1 MNLAVRDV
9 RHNLARFGLTAVG
22 IGLLLMIVMG
32 MGGIYRGIV
41 EDATLLVDEL
51 DADLWL
57 VQTETRG
64 PFAEVSRVPPAL
76 EDRAL
81 ALPGVERAR
90 RFITHTIQREHRGR
104 SLRMVVVGLAWPQ
117 DRGAWIRLVSGRPL
131 GQSRYEFI
139 ADESLGL
146 AVGEQLRL
154 GRDAYTVVGI
164 TRNMVGTGG
173 DGLAFFTARD
183 AQSIQFDL
191 SPEAVR
197 LEREARL
204 ARARRTDVA
213 LLQPFLLERAGHAVR
228 SLPAIGP
235 PMVSAVLVDLA
246 PGADLQVVLNA
257 LRGWPDVSAFTSDQQ
272 RSLLLEGPVDRARR
286 QIGLFR
292 GLLVAISALVMA
304 LILYTLTLD
313 KVHDI
318 AMLKLMGAR
327 DRLIL
332 GLVLQEAF
340 LLGGVGYVIAY
351 LVGMQVYP
359 LFPRRVII
367 TGDMLAWLA
376 VAVSLLCVAGSVLG
390 IWKAMRV
397 QPNEVL
403 A

>member
-1 MNLAVRDV
+1 MNLALRDV
-9 RHNLARFGLTAVG
+9 RHNVGRFGLTAVG

-41 EDATLLVDEL
+41 EDATLLVDSL

-57 VQTETRG
+57 VQADTRG
-64 PFAEVSRVPPAL
+64 PFAEVSRLSPAL

-90 RFITHTIQREHRGR
+90 RFATHTIQREHRGKQV
-104 SLRMVVVGLAWPQ
+104 RMVVVGLAWPQ
-117 DRGAWIRLVSGRPL
+117 DRGQWVPLIAGRPL
-131 GQSRYEFI
+131 AQGRFEFI

-146 AVGEQLRL
+146 AIGEEIAIGRETFTLVGL
-154 GRDAYTVVGI
+154 
-164 TRNMVGTGG
+164 TRHMVGTGG
-173 DGLAFFTARD
+173 DGLAFFSVRD
-183 AQSIQFDL
+183 AQAIQFDL
-191 SPEAVR
+191 SPEALR
-197 LEREARL
+197 LERQGRL
-204 ARARRTDVA
+204 ARASLIDPA
-213 LLQPFLLERAGHAVR
+213 LTQPLLLERAH
-228 SLPAIGP
+228 LPAAAIPALGP
-235 PMVSAVLVDLA
+235 PMVSAILLDLA
-246 PGADLQVVLNA
+246 PGADRNQVRAA
-257 LRGWPDVSAFTSDQQ
+257 LDAWPDVSTYTSEQQ

-292 GLLVAISALVMA
+292 ALLVAISALVMA

-313 KVHDI
+313 KIHDI
-318 AMLKLMGAR
+318 AMLKLIGAR

-340 LLGGVGYVIAY
+340 MLGAVGYIIAFV
-351 LVGMQVYP
+351 VGRQVYP

-367 TGDMLAWLA
+367 TSDMLLWLA
-376 VAVSLLCVAGSVLG
+376 VAVAFLCIGGSILG
-390 IWKAMRV
+390 IWKAMRI

>member
-1 MNLAVRDV
+1 VNLALRDV
-9 RHNLARFGLTAVG
+9 RHNLGRFGLTAVG

-32 MGGIYRGIV
+32 MGGIYQGIV

-57 VQTETRG
+57 VQAETRG
-64 PFAEVSRVPPAL
+64 PFAEVSRLSPNL

-81 ALPGVERAR
+81 AVPGVENAR
-90 RFITHTIQREHRGR
+90 RFATHTIQRTLRGR
-104 SLRMVVVGLAWPQ
+104 PMRMVIVGLAWPQ
-117 DRGAWIRLVSGRPL
+117 DRGQWIPLIAGRPL
-131 GQSRYEFI
+131 AQGRFEFI
-139 ADESLGL
+139 ADESLGI
-146 AVGEQLRL
+146 AVGEQLQL
-154 GRDAYTVVGI
+154 GRDVFTAMGI
-164 TRNMVGTGG
+164 TRHMVGTGG
-173 DGLAFFTARD
+173 DGLAFFTVRD

-197 LEREARL
+197 FERESRR
-204 ARARRTDVA
+204 ARAHDLDLA
-213 LLQPFLLERAGHAVR
+213 LTQPALLERARQPAAT
-228 SLPAIGP
+228 LPAIAP

-246 PGADLQVVLNA
+246 PGADRDAVRA
-257 LRGWPDVSAFTSDQQ
+257 TFEGWPDVSTYTGDEQ

-292 GLLVAISALVMA
+292 ALLVLISALVMA

-313 KVHDI
+313 KIHDI
-318 AMLKLMGAR
+318 AMLKLIGAR

-340 LLGGVGYVIAY
+340 LLGAIGYVIAY
-351 LVGMQVYP
+351 IVGMQVYP
-359 LFPRRVII
+359 FFPRRVII
-367 TGDMLAWLA
+367 TSDMLAWLA
-376 VAVSLLCVAGSVLG
+376 VAVGVLCLAGSVLG

-403 A
+403 S

>member
-9 RHNLARFGLTAVG
+9 RHNIGRFGLTAIG

-32 MGGIYRGIV
+32 MGGIYQGIV

-57 VQTETRG
+57 VQAETRG
-64 PFAEVSRVPPAL
+64 PFAEVSRLSPAL

-81 ALPGVERAR
+81 AVPGVEKAR
-90 RFITHTIQREHRGR
+90 RFATHTIQRNHRGR
-104 SLRMVVVGLAWPQ
+104 QMRMVVVGLAWPQ
-117 DRGAWIRLVSGRPL
+117 DRGEWIPLIAGRSL
-131 GQSRYEFI
+131 AQGRYEFI
-139 ADESLGL
+139 VDESLGL
-146 AVGEQLRL
+146 AVGEELRL
-154 GRDAYTVVGI
+154 GRDTYTVVGV
-164 TRNMVGTGG
+164 TRQMVGTGG
-173 DGLAFFTARD
+173 DGLAFFTVRD
-183 AQSIQFDL
+183 AQAIQFDL

-197 LEREARL
+197 LEREARF
-204 ARARRTDVA
+204 ARAHEIDPA
-213 LLQPFLLERAGHAVR
+213 LTQPALLERAHLPSAAIPAV
-228 SLPAIGP
+228 GP
-235 PMVSAVLVDLA
+235 PMVSAVLVDLV
-246 PGADLQVVLNA
+246 PGADLDTVRAVFD
-257 LRGWPDVSAFTSDQQ
+257 GWPDVSTYTSDEQ

-292 GLLVAISALVMA
+292 ALLVIISALVMA

-318 AMLKLMGAR
+318 AMLKLIGAK
-327 DRLIL
+327 DRVIL

-340 LLGGVGYVIAY
+340 LLGAVGYVIAY
-351 LVGMQVYP
+351 IVGWQVYP

-367 TGDMLAWLA
+367 TGEMLAWLA
-376 VAVSLLCVAGSVLG
+376 MAVAILCLAGSVLG

-403 A
+403 S